1 MAVSRGR
8 SLDSILSMERGEV
21 VTLKWQDL
29 YECPTARSQAC
40 PVGNQ
45 NRVKEAGRW

>member
-8 SLDSILSMERGEV
+8 SLDSILNVERGGSYIKV
-21 VTLKWQDL
+21 AGFIGVSLCQI
-29 YECPTARSQAC
+29 QAC
-40 PVGNQ
+40 PVGNE